1 MTVAGGAASLARQ
14 LAGYGTLLDGLRAA
28 PRGAPFVTMW
38 YPDRTPPHETL
49 TFGEFLDQAWGFAAW
64 YREQSVKPGD
74 RIVLIMPQSPRLM
87 AAFAGAMLVPAVP
100 TILAFP
106 TFKIDP
112 AKYRHGLSGV
122 TRNIG
127 ARLVVLDRTFPAEL
141 LQHIT
146 GHVESTLARDDG
158 VAARPGGDGDWP
170 GPRPE
175 DVAFI
180 QHSAGTTGLQKGVA
194 LSHGAVLSHLV
205 ELATALRLEP
215 ADRIV
220 SWLPLYHDMGLIACL
235 VLPLMAHVPLVME
248 SPTDWVL
255 RPGSMLALASTFRC
269 TLGWVPNFA
278 LQFMARRVP
287 PAERQ
292 GLDLS
297 SVRAL
302 INCSEPVRHQSVEEF
317 LAAYRERGLAPSA
330 LQASYAMAE
339 ATFAVTQSPIDG
351 RSRPPTIWVDREVFR
366 QEHRLV
372 RREPS
377 DPAALPLTSSGRC
390 LPGAAVRIAG
400 DDGGD
405 LPDGQVGE
413 IWIRTPSLF
422 QGYWNRPDLT
432 ARALVDGWFRTGDSG
447 VRLDGELYVLGRR
460 DDTIIVG
467 GENLYPHDI
476 EEIVAAHPAVH
487 DGRAVAFGVDNAD
500 LGTQALVVLA
510 EAASEDV
517 LARRAEVEAEL
528 RRAVLGQ
535 LGIAPRLVRLVPP
548 RWVVKSTAGKVAR
561 AANRDKFLREGA
573 P

>member
-1 MTVAGGAASLARQ
+1 MAG
-14 LAGYGTLLDGLRAA
+14 
-28 PRGAPFVTMW
+28 
-38 YPDRTPPHETL
+38 
-49 TFGEFLDQAWGFAAW
+49 
-64 YREQSVKPGD
+64 
-74 RIVLIMPQSPRLM
+74 
-87 AAFAGAMLVPAVP
+87 FAGALLLGAVP
-100 TILAFP
+100 TILAHP

-112 AKYRHGLSGV
+112 AKYRHGLAGV

-127 ARLVVLDRTFPAEL
+127 ARLVVLDRGFPAEL

-146 GHVESTLARDDG
+146 GHLESTLARDDG
-158 VAARPGGDGDWP
+158 VAARPAGEGAWAT
-170 GPRPE
+170 PRPE
-175 DVAFI
+175 EVAFI

-194 LSHGAVLSHLV
+194 LSHRSVLSQLV
-205 ELATALRLEP
+205 ELAAALGLDP
-215 ADRIV
+215 SDRIV

-235 VLPLMAHVPLVME
+235 VLPLVAHIPLVME

-269 TLGWVPNFA
+269 TLSWVPNFA

-287 PAERQ
+287 AAERRE
-292 GLDLS
+292 LDLAS
-297 SVRAL
+297 LRAI

-317 LAAYRERGLAPSA
+317 LAAYRDSGLAPAA
-330 LQASYAMAE
+330 LQTSYAMAE

-351 RSRPPTIWVDREVFR
+351 RSRPPTIWVDRDVFR
-366 QEHRLV
+366 QERRIA
-372 RREPS
+372 RREPD

-400 DDGGD
+400 EDGGD
-405 LPDGQVGE
+405 LPDGRAGE
-413 IWIRTPSLF
+413 ILVRSPSLF
-422 QGYWNRPDLT
+422 EGYWNRPDLT
-432 ARALVDGWFRTGDSG
+432 ARALVGGWFRTGDAG
-447 VRLDGELYVLGRR
+447 VLVGGELFVLGRR

-467 GENLYPHDI
+467 GENLYPHDV

-510 EAASEDV
+510 EVASPAD
-517 LARRAEVEAEL
+517 LARRGEIEAEL
-528 RRAVLGQ
+528 RRAVVGQ

-548 RWVVKSTAGKVAR
+548 RWIVKSTAGKVAR
-561 AANRDKFLREGA
+561 AANRDKFLAEGT